1 MHAWARA
8 RALTLAILYET
19 VSSDLGAET
28 LVLQVRVQS
37 SDLSCVH
44 SGMENGSNVDPDGL
58 LPARAM

>member
-1 MHAWARA
+1 MRSHARA
-8 RALTLAILYET
+8 RALALAILYET

-44 SGMENGSNVDPDGL
+44 SGMDNSSDVDPDGL

>member
-1 MHAWARA
+1 M
-8 RALTLAILYET
+8 ILYET

-44 SGMENGSNVDPDGL
+44 GGMDNGSNVDPDVTDGL

>member
-1 MHAWARA
+1 MIKY
-8 RALTLAILYET
+8 ILYET

-44 SGMENGSNVDPDGL
+44 SGTDHGSNVDRDGL
-58 LPARAM
+58 LAARAMWKD